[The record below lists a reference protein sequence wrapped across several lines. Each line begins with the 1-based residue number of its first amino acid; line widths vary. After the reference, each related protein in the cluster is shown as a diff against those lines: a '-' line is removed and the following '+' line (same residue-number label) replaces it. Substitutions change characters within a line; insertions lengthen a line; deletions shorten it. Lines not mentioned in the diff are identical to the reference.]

1 MINKINKFRNKRY
14 KKETVLSLVAMVL
27 IVSGCS
33 VQTQPIDFEA
43 NSVVSYQR
51 IDAIIKD
58 EEFRRKQTAVTQLGM
73 IPSIT
78 ASFGVDSRN
87 NESGSSSRSIL
98 SGQESLEPSSSSEKT
113 VYSGD
118 LIASWDILDFGLSYV
133 QSKQN
138 SDERLLLPSAAV
150 KLLIVF

>member
-14 KKETVLSLVAMVL
+14 KKETVLSLLAMVL

-58 EEFRRKQTAVTQLGM
+58 EEPITGPISLYEAMARALKYNLDEKIELLDEEFRRKQTAVTQLGM

-78 ASFGVDSRN
+78 ASFGVDR
-87 NESGSSSRSIL
+87 
-98 SGQESLEPSSSSEKT
+98 
-113 VYSGD
+113 
-118 LIASWDILDFGLSYV
+118 
-133 QSKQN
+133 
-138 SDERLLLPSAAV
+138 AAAPFYQV
-150 KLLIVF
+150 KNR